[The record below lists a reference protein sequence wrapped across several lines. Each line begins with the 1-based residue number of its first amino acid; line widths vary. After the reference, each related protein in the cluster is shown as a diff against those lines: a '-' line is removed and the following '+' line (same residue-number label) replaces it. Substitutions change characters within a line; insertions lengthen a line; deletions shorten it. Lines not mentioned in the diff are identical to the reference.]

1 MKYRNNKKDKSKKK
15 KRINKL
21 EYYQYLRTPQWKLFR
36 QLALDT
42 LGHECGKCGNKNE
55 LQVHHKHYKN
65 IFQENI
71 KDVMILCA
79 SCHRMTHKKQLWTN
93 GKESKYMRHPNTKQ
107 NTVTYY
113 PDRKINPT
121 TP

>member
-1 MKYRNNKKDKSKKK
+1 MSKIKKK
-15 KRINKL
+15 KKINKR
-21 EYYQYLRTPQWKLFR
+21 EYYDYLKTPQWKLFR

-55 LQVHHKHYKN
+55 LQVHHKHYRN

-79 SCHRMTHKKQLWTN
+79 SCHRMTHKKKLWTN
-93 GKESKYMRHPNTKQ
+93 GKESKYMRHPKSKQ
-107 NTVTYY
+107 DTVTYY
-113 PDRKINPT
+113 PGRKVGMSFTN
-121 TP
+121 